1 MKLMGIQPTSPG
13 HSIGAPMERT
23 SSAPNPVDKNNRR
36 FSLFHSKT
44 LVNESDT
51 SSLHS
56 TSSSARYDPGSVPLD
71 LTQEALRLAEA
82 EQSLAVLDARER
94 DLRVEIAKGGSG
106 GFTEITPRS
115 SRRSRRSGG
124 GSSGSTVWSAGMSGT
139 AED

>member
-1 MKLMGIQPTSPG
+1 MGIQPTTPG
-13 HSIGAPMERT
+13 HSPSIGVPMERA
-23 SSAPNPVDKNNRR
+23 SSAPNAAAKNNRR
-36 FSLFHSKT
+36 FSMFNSNT

-56 TSSSARYDPGSVPLD
+56 TSSSARYDSSTVPSD
-71 LTQEALRLAEA
+71 LTQDALRLAEA

-94 DLRVEIAKGGSG
+94 DLRAEIAKGGSG

-115 SRRSRRSGG
+115 GRKSRRSGG
-124 GSSGSTVWSAGMSGT
+124 DSSGSTVWSAGMSGN